1 MSDQRISGQDT
12 EVTIVT
18 DGTPVANI
26 RAVKSFEVTW
36 KFTLK
41 TEEYLGE
48 TQPRN
53 DDFFEGLSG
62 RIEIDAEGT
71 DVLTLVQV
79 IQARAQS
86 RSINTRIGIKTTLQ
100 FPNGERA
107 IVNINNVFFSDI
119 PLSFGGR
126 TEYGKITLSWQADNG
141 RIVSR

>member
-26 RAVKSFEVTW
+26 RAVKSFEVTF

-62 RIEIDAEGT
+62 RIELDAESS
-71 DVLTLVQV
+71 DILTLVEV

-86 RSINTRIGIKTTLQ
+86 RNLNTKIGIKTTLQ

-107 IVNINNVFFSDI
+107 LLNISNVFFSDI
-119 PLSFGGR
+119 PLSFGSR
-126 TEYGKITLSWQADNG
+126 TDYGKVSLSWAADNG